1 MVTDLSI
8 TLDAFFA
15 LIVMEAIAK
24 PLAIRVGRW
33 LLAHADQVA
42 PWIPDW
48 LHQGSD
54 HNPQPPGPS

>member
-1 MVTDLSI
+1 MTDLSI
-8 TLDAFFA
+8 TLDTFIA

-42 PWIPDW
+42 PWIPNFLYKENGND
-48 LHQGSD
+48 Q
-54 HNPQPPGPS
+54 

>member
-1 MVTDLSI
+1 MTDLNI
-8 TLDAFFA
+8 TLDAFIA
-15 LIVMEAIAK
+15 LIAMEAVAK

-48 LHQGSD
+48 LYEEKGK
-54 HNPQPPGPS
+54 

>member
-1 MVTDLSI
+1 MTDLSI
-8 TLDAFFA
+8 TLDTFIA
-15 LIVMEAIAK
+15 LIVMEAVAK

-48 LHQGSD
+48 LHEERGE
-54 HNPQPPGPS
+54 